1 MNPEELRTAGNA
13 LGSFLTQFGIQTAKT
28 ANKVGAE
35 KLGTVIGQRIGD
47 LARSSYAPPSG
58 NISSADKAQAYRLQA
73 MMLSHQQQLQ
83 QMEIEQQINQQK
95 YLQQLGT
102 IQARHQYDQPR
113 QTPGVLGNYM
123 GQSGVNYAPGSFLRN
138 YQPRQY
144 L

>member
-1 MNPEELRTAGNA
+1 MNPEELRTAGSA
-13 LGSFLTQFGIQTAKT
+13 LGSFLTQFGIETAKT
-28 ANKVGAE
+28 AGKVGAE
-35 KLGTVIGQRIGD
+35 RLGKAIGQRIGD
-47 LARSSYAPPSG
+47 LARNPYTTPPS
-58 NISSADKAQAYRLQA
+58 NISSVDKAHAYKVQA

-113 QTPGVLGNYM
+113 QTPGALGNYM
-123 GQSGVNYAPGSFLRN
+123 GQSGGNYAPGGFLQN
-138 YQPRQY
+138 YQPPRY

>member
-13 LGSFLTQFGIQTAKT
+13 LGSFLTQLGIQTAKT
-28 ANKVGAE
+28 AGKVGAE
-35 KLGTVIGQRIGD
+35 RLGTNIGQRIGD
-47 LARSSYAPPSG
+47 LARNPYTTPPS
-58 NISSADKAQAYRLQA
+58 NISSVDKAQAYRLQA
-73 MMLSHQQQLQ
+73 MMLGHQQQLQ
-83 QMEIEQQINQQK
+83 QMEMEQQLNQQK

-113 QTPGVLGNYM
+113 ATPGALGNYM
-123 GQSGVNYAPGSFLRN
+123 SPTGANYAPGSFMQN